1 MQIGDQV
8 YVRRSDVSRW
18 TSAVV
23 VKLGPKQVYKVVTA
37 YGDVKLSALLQF
49 VLYKITICRLIFVY
63 VFVHVDSEQR

>member
-37 YGDVKLSALLQF
+37 YGAVKLSALLQF
-49 VLYKITICRLIFVY
+49 VLYNTRLLY
-63 VFVHVDSEQR
+63 VDLFSCMFSSM